1 MLFLAI
7 SVFMI
12 GYALFMYFFKQ
23 AIVEGWTSLMILVA
37 FGFSGIF
44 FILGMLGEYIGRIL
58 IETQN
63 RPSYTVKSVE
73 VYKEKDAW
81 EKPDQLKVS
90 EIEVAGGVSND

>member
-58 IETQN
+58 TETQN
-63 RPSYTVKSVE
+63 RPSYTIRSVE

-81 EKPDQLKVS
+81 EKPAVCSDETKN
-90 EIEVAGGVSND
+90 A